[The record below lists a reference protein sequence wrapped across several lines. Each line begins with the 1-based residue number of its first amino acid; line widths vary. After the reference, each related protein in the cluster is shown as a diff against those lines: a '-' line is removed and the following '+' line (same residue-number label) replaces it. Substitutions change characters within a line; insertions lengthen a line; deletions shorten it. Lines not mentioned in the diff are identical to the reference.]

1 LDPAAGEADVFPR
14 DITRRLLPPPRHMAT
29 ALVPS
34 AMFWFAIGET
44 AEIFH
49 HRRATVVIVPMNTA
63 AGCCAR
69 R

>member
-1 LDPAAGEADVFPR
+1 
-14 DITRRLLPPPRHMAT
+14 MAT

-44 AEIFH
+44 VEIFH
-49 HRRATVVIVPMNTA
+49 HRRATVVIVPMNTV